1 MFKQFEELLERLV
14 VAQER
19 QAAALESLSGP
30 VGYPS
35 HEAAYEDMAEST
47 APVAAKAVADKVAA
61 DIEDDEADDEA
72 EAEAAAARSAAATK
86 AAATR
91 RANAAKKKKAREE
104 AAAAAEAEAEEEEAD
119 EEQSDSVVLDDAW
132 YDANLKAPT
141 VALVNSSPDGRV
153 KAGAVFGAFGVKS
166 AKELK
171 KTQWVEVSEAL
182 QAALE
187 DDLA

>member
-35 HEAAYEDMAEST
+35 REAAYEDMAESA

-61 DIEDDEADDEA
+61 DIEDDEA

-91 RANAAKKKKAREE
+91 RANAAKKKAREE
-104 AAAAAEAEAEEEEAD
+104 AAAAAEAEAGEEEAD

>member
-19 QAAALESLSGP
+19 QAAALESLTGP

-35 HEAAYEDMAEST
+35 REAAYEDKAEST

-61 DIEDDEADDEA
+61 DIEDDEA

-91 RANAAKKKKAREE
+91 RANAAKKKAREE

>member
-35 HEAAYEDMAEST
+35 REAACEDMAESA

-91 RANAAKKKKAREE
+91 RANAAKKKAREE

>member
-35 HEAAYEDMAEST
+35 REAAYEDMAESA

-61 DIEDDEADDEA
+61 DIEDDEA

-91 RANAAKKKKAREE
+91 RANAAKKKAREE
-104 AAAAAEAEAEEEEAD
+104 AAAAAEAEEEEAD

-153 KAGAVFGAFGVKS
+153 KAGAVFGAYGVKS

>member
-35 HEAAYEDMAEST
+35 REAAYEDMAESA

-61 DIEDDEADDEA
+61 DIEDDEA

-91 RANAAKKKKAREE
+91 RANAAKKKAREE

-153 KAGAVFGAFGVKS
+153 KAGAVFSAYGVKS

>member
-35 HEAAYEDMAEST
+35 REAAYEDMAESA

-61 DIEDDEADDEA
+61 DIEDDEA

-91 RANAAKKKKAREE
+91 RANAAKKKAREE